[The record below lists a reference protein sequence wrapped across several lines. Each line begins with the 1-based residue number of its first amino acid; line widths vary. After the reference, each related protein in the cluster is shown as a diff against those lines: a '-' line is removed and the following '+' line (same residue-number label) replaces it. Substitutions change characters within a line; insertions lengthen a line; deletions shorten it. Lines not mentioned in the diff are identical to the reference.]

1 MLASLLASLKFLSP
15 QLGLGSMSSQSDVWH
30 RREGRSAAGELG
42 EREEADIKPWQG
54 QVGNW
59 LGNVLQKRSPVDIL
73 GGNAEL
79 VQDAWE
85 EEMASVSPIERE
97 SKNMVESQLLS
108 PFLHLTKEGTRFP
121 AL

>member
-1 MLASLLASLKFLSP
+1 M
-15 QLGLGSMSSQSDVWH
+15 
-30 RREGRSAAGELG
+30 
-42 EREEADIKPWQG
+42 
-54 QVGNW
+54 
-59 LGNVLQKRSPVDIL
+59 LQKRSPVDIL

-85 EEMASVSPIERE
+85 EEMASVSPIDRE